1 MMMRVVLL
9 MMVGLLVAGCVVV
22 SEGVEVENVGERG
35 AERGVE
41 GVEVP
46 EGMDALERLES
57 SPRHHEWVV
66 LGSGRG
72 RSVRAFVVYPEVAE
86 KAGVVV
92 VIHENRGLND
102 WARSVADQVAELGY
116 IAIAPDL
123 LSGMGPGGGGTEAF
137 GSPDE
142 ARTGIYGLDQAMVT
156 EDLKAV
162 VRYGRTMDAGDG
174 RVSVAGFCWG
184 GSQAFGFAAEDA
196 RLAGVYVFY
205 GSAPEA
211 GVMERIAVPVYGFYG
226 GNDARITSA
235 VPEVAQAMAAAGKRY
250 EPVVYEGAGHGF
262 LRAGEMAGASEANR
276 VAREE
281 AWVRWG
287 RLLRGR

>member
-1 MMMRVVLL
+1 MMMRVLMVLV
-9 MMVGLLVAGCVVV
+9 VGFVLVGCVVV
-22 SEGVEVENVGERG
+22 SEEVETE
-35 AERGVE
+35 AEAGGGVDR
-41 GVEVP
+41 VAAIEVP
-46 EGMDALERLES
+46 EAMGALERLES

-102 WARSVADQVAELGY
+102 WARSEADQVAELGY

-211 GVMERIAVPVYGFYG
+211 GVMERIGVPVYGFYG